1 MKIIISESQ
10 HKLLVESNIDEE
22 RFKKAAF
29 SIWNKMKKN
38 GERPGLIDIIY
49 DLIDAQRHTYRDY
62 EVVRPIWYEYNGGF
76 DVLAEKVENEI
87 LGKTFVLK
95 TPNPGLDTKFRVK
108 EVNLEQREQ
117 FPNQIID
124 VICEVDKGGMIDYET
139 YDDEVGQVFLK
150 RDTIEQALYELEYEQ
165 EDLKEYLR
173 GEIYNI
179 LEPLTDEKYG
189 VPIHVDIEYSDF
201 N

>member
-10 HKLLVESNIDEE
+10 YKLLVESNDDEE
-22 RFKKAAF
+22 KLRKALF
-29 SIWNKMKKN
+29 SIWNRMKKN
-38 GERPGLIDIIY
+38 GKRPGLIDVIY
-49 DLIDAQRHTYRDY
+49 DLAGAGRQTYSDY
-62 EVVRPIWYEYNGGF
+62 EEIRPIWYEYNGGF
-76 DVLAEKVENEI
+76 DVLVEKVENEI
-87 LGKTFVLK
+87 LGKTFELK
-95 TPNPGLDTKFRVK
+95 TPKPGLDTKFRIK

-117 FPNQIID
+117 WPTQIIE
-124 VICEVDKGGMIDYET
+124 VICEVDKNGMIDYET
-139 YDDEVGQVFLK
+139 YVDESDQVFLK

-165 EDLKEYLR
+165 EDLEDYLR

-189 VPIHVDIEYSDF
+189 VPIHIDIEYTDF